1 MAHWFHRNPLKATAE
16 VKFDLKMVA
25 SDSQALKICSDLRQ
39 ARSRLLQLLPDANH
53 EIDVVEPALTLYLSL
68 LRGVIEAP
76 EGESSGWSKMRHA
89 IRFRWTHSML
99 GNTPESHFD
108 AVFEL
113 VSVLQNAAFW
123 YMKHA
128 SKISAQEEVSMDE
141 AKIVHR
147 SLRRGAGLLKYANE
161 EWVNKLLESP
171 EGGSDSDP
179 RVHTAYLNQAT
190 AEAQEV
196 TIARAIEL
204 KHNAGLISALSNET
218 SKMFTTAANAI
229 SSLEEKK
236 FGHWTTY
243 LNLKAAFYAAYAYN
257 YAGQNMLNQDK
268 CGEAIRALQ
277 EAKKKYEEAGDL
289 CKEYARTKGPGSQAK
304 PEKHQFFRRLAP
316 IVARTLEKCER
327 ENGMIYHQKVP
338 YDPPEL
344 ELRATYGLVSP
355 DDYTLPPAAPLWSP
369 VTYSAFDLT
378 KNLSEDP
385 SANPKAA
392 QKAEGDLPPV
402 KEVDVHQSTKDHKN
416 DSGCSVM

>member
-25 SDSQALKICSDLRQ
+25 SDSQALKLCSDLKQ
-39 ARSRLLQLLPDANH
+39 ARARLLELLPNANH

-68 LRGVIEAP
+68 LRGLIEVP
-76 EGESSGWSKMRHA
+76 EGETSDWSKLRHA
-89 IRFRWTHSML
+89 VRYRWTHSML
-99 GNTPESHFD
+99 GTKPEAHHD
-108 AVFEL
+108 AVYEL
-113 VSVLQNAAFW
+113 VSVLQNTAFW

-128 SKISAQEEVSMDE
+128 SKIAAQEEVSMDE
-141 AKIVHR
+141 AKLVHR
-147 SLRRGAGLLKYANE
+147 SLRRGAGLLKYAQD

-171 EGGSDSDP
+171 APMSDCDP

-218 SKMFTTAANAI
+218 SKMFTTAADSIA
-229 SSLEEKK
+229 SLDEKT
-236 FGHWTTY
+236 FGHWAQY
-243 LNLKAAFYAAYAYN
+243 LRLKAAFYASYAYN
-257 YAGQNMLNQDK
+257 YSGQNLLNQDK
-268 CGEAIRALQ
+268 CGDGIRALQ
-277 EAKKKYEEAGDL
+277 EAKKKYEEAGQL
-289 CKEYARTKGPGSQAK
+289 CKDYSHTKGPGTQAK

-316 IVARTLEKCER
+316 IVSRTLEKCER

-344 ELRATYGLVSP
+344 EIKATYGLVAP
-355 DDYTLPPAAPLWSP
+355 DDYTLPPMAPLWTP

-378 KNLSEDP
+378 KNLSQDE
-385 SANPKAA
+385 SAKSKTA
-392 QKAEGDLPPV
+392 QKVEGDLPPV
-402 KEVDVHQSTKDHKN
+402 KEADVHHSSKDHKN
-416 DSGCSVM
+416 DSGCSLM

>member
-16 VKFDLKMVA
+16 AKFDLKMVA

-39 ARSRLLQLLPDANH
+39 SRLRLLQLLPDANH

-68 LRGVIEAP
+68 LRGLIEVP
-76 EGESSGWSKMRHA
+76 EDQSSGWSKLRHS
-89 IRFRWTHSML
+89 IRFRWTQSML
-99 GNTPESHFD
+99 GNTPEGHFD

-128 SKISAQEEVSMDE
+128 FKISAQDDVNMDE

-147 SLRRGAGLLKYANE
+147 SLRRGAGLLKYVQE
-161 EWVNKLLESP
+161 EWVNKLLETP
-171 EGGSDSDP
+171 PAGSDSDP

-204 KHNAGLISALSNET
+204 KHNPGLVSALANET
-218 SKMFTTAANAI
+218 SKMFTTAADAI
-229 SSLEEKK
+229 TSLEEKK
-236 FGHWTTY
+236 FGHWIKY
-243 LNLKAAFYAAYAYN
+243 FRLKASLYAAYAHN

-268 CGEAIRALQ
+268 CGEAIRSLQ
-277 EAKKKYEEAGDL
+277 EAKKKYEEAGEL
-289 CKEYARTKGPGSQAK
+289 CKEYARTKGPGTQAK
-304 PEKHQFFRRLAP
+304 PETHEFFRRLAP

-344 ELRATYGLVSP
+344 EMKATYGLVSP
-355 DDYTLPPAAPLWSP
+355 DDYTLPPAAPLWTA

-392 QKAEGDLPPV
+392 EKVEGDLPPV
-402 KEVDVHQSTKDHKN
+402 KEANIHQKSKDHKN
-416 DSGCSVM
+416 NSGCSVM

>member
-1 MAHWFHRNPLKATAE
+1 
-16 VKFDLKMVA
+16 
-25 SDSQALKICSDLRQ
+25 
-39 ARSRLLQLLPDANH
+39 
-53 EIDVVEPALTLYLSL
+53 
-68 LRGVIEAP
+68 
-76 EGESSGWSKMRHA
+76 MRHA